1 MKEAKFPP
9 TTHPWTRT
17 SPKGFF
23 NGLDLVYC
31 AGGGFDF
38 FIFMAIYILADKQAD
53 NMFDDQ
59 LEMEEGSSTSSLKLH
74 LKKAGSLLCK
84 IFLLNSEQSS
94 TAHGECPRDTA

>member
-1 MKEAKFPP
+1 MKEGKFPP

-38 FIFMAIYILADKQAD
+38 FFFIAIYIFADKQAD
-53 NMFDDQ
+53 NIFDDQ

-74 LKKAGSLLCK
+74 LKKVGSLLCK
-84 IFLLNSEQSS
+84 IFLSSSEQSS
-94 TAHGECPRDTA
+94 TGCGESPQDTA